1 MDYFTIFTTIL
12 FLDRNNNSGF
22 IACFRSFFGSQ
33 LNKYSTPL
41 QFVGNSHSFGLTV
54 DWLNKQIYFCGD
66 LRVMAYDMSKENTRQ
81 LFTPESQCTDLA
93 VDPYSR

>member
-1 MDYFTIFTTIL
+1 MDYFTISATIF

-22 IACFRSFFGSQ
+22 IACFRSFFRSQ

-41 QFVGNSHSFGLTV
+41 QFVGNSQGYGLTV

-66 LRVMAYDMSKENTRQ
+66 LRVMAYDMSQENTRQ
-81 LFTPESQCTDLA
+81 LFTTVSACRDLA